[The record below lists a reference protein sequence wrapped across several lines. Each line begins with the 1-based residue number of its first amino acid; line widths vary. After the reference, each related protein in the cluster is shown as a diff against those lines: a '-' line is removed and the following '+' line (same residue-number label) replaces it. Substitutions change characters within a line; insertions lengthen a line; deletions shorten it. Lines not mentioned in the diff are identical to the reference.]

1 MESASV
7 GQESGKLGSKKVMI
21 SQGGTRS
28 SVRSREASGITLNYG
43 ALVMLMITI
52 AGAAWQLSSDI
63 SALGARI
70 DGVEKQMVSLEK
82 QMNSRA
88 DGLEKQMLSLEKQVN
103 SRIDSFEKQVNSRID
118 GLEGRMDGLE
128 GRMDGLERRMDSLES
143 EARETNKFLREKIIQ
158 SSQETSATS
167 SSSEGYEFD
176 DGIHHP

>member
-1 MESASV
+1 MESVSV
-7 GQESGKLGSKKVMI
+7 GQGSGKLGTEGVLV
-21 SQGGTRS
+21 SQGIRS
-28 SVRSREASGITLNYG
+28 QETGNVSGINFGNGALIGSLIG

-103 SRIDSFEKQVNSRID
+103 SRIDGLEGRID
-118 GLEGRMDGLE
+118 GLEGRIGN
-128 GRMDGLERRMDSLES
+128 LES
-143 EARETNKFLREKIIQ
+143 EVREINKFLREKIIQ